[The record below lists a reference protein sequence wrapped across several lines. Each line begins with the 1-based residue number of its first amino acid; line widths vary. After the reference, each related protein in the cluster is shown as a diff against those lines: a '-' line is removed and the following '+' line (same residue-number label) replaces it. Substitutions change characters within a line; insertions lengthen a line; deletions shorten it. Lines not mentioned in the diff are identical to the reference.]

1 MNIQLNKIHIGF
13 IAIAIIGL
21 VALIASGAVNTTGN
35 EAEKHAEQA
44 LLFLNSDDETS
55 LDASDLFGTDFL
67 VDLLGNYS
75 YYSVDDWEFSSE
87 KISDT
92 KYVVTVDGTATNA
105 FNATLER
112 KFDLVIEKPR
122 SFWYVTDSYGLF
134 DLDKDLGVNLAGK
147 SDLEI
152 HNIWADSISKVKI
165 EDWSFSSNRY
175 GSVEGEGTI
184 YNGSDIPIEYVKL
197 EVSYFDDAGNSV
209 NSDWS
214 YAVSGDALRPGQR
227 RNFSWITSNCSNCPK
242 ASVDLNFE

>member
-1 MNIQLNKIHIGF
+1 MNTKLSKKY
-13 IAIAIIGL
+13 IGL
-21 VALIASGAVNTTGN
+21 GALILIGIIAFIVVGVNGSSSN
-35 EAEKHAEQA
+35 EAEKQAHKA
-44 LLFLNSDDETS
+44 LLFLNDQDTEQEV
-55 LDASDLFGTDFL
+55 SDLFDSDFI
-67 VDLLGNYS
+67 VDLLANYS
-75 YYSVDDWEFSSE
+75 YYQIDEWELSSE
-87 KISDT
+87 QESETRYIVS
-92 KYVVTVDGTATNA
+92 VEGTATNA
-105 FNATLER
+105 FGATLDR
-112 KFDLVIEKPR
+112 KFDLIVEKPR
-122 SFWYVTDSYGLF
+122 SFWYVTDSYSLF
-134 DLDKDLGVNLAGK
+134 DLDKDLGVSTAGM
-147 SDLEI
+147 SDREI
-152 HNIWADSISKVKI
+152 HNLWSDSISKVKI